1 MIEVTKRFGFDA
13 AHTLQRHV
21 DAEGSRRIHGHSY
34 QAEVAIEGEI
44 DPTSGMVVDLGILA
58 RTLEGVRDGLDHRL
72 LDEVEGLGPATLENL
87 AMWIWAKLQDASIGG
102 LTRVTGLR
110 ESAGEIETL
119 SGAPVAD
126 SIAVRAANQL
136 EAHPEDL
143 THAAETLTIGLSA
156 AH

>member
-1 MIEVTKRFGFDA
+1 MIEVTERFGFDA

-58 RTLEGVRDGLDHRL
+58 RTLEGVRDGLDHRF

-102 LTRVTGLR
+102 LTRVTVLR
-110 ESAGEIETL
+110 ESAGETCTYRGPMRRESL
-119 SGAPVAD
+119 S
-126 SIAVRAANQL
+126 
-136 EAHPEDL
+136 
-143 THAAETLTIGLSA
+143 
-156 AH
+156 